1 MKISFIL
8 IKLTPYRRSGNNYHE
23 DADKISKMWE
33 TRGKQRL
40 RRVDFYFIQFKRCSL
55 THFISSRVGGITGSN
70 QTSAREPFERHP
82 NGDAHHPCR
91 SLSARSLSLRALH
104 PIFRV
109 STMGTARCRITVL
122 SSQAPTCQ
130 MRKLGPEPAIFK
142 PRGRHAAISSFL

>member
-55 THFISSRVGGITGSN
+55 THFISSRVGSITGSN

-82 NGDAHHPCR
+82 NGDVHHPSR
-91 SLSARSLSLRALH
+91 SLSARSLSLMALH
-104 PIFRV
+104 PIFHV
-109 STMGTARCRITVL
+109 STMGTARCRTTALLQPSPHV
-122 SSQAPTCQ
+122 SDQKAGT
-130 MRKLGPEPAIFK
+130 
-142 PRGRHAAISSFL
+142 